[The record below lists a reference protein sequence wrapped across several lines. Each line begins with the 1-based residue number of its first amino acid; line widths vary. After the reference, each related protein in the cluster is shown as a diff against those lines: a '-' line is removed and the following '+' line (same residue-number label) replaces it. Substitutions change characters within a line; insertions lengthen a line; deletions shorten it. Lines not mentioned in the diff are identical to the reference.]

1 MGQPAVDRGVQA
13 GALPALLGGSGHR
26 GRQLGGQ
33 ALEDT
38 LSGERYGF
46 ATMEA
51 LAAFLL
57 RLVGEEGMERMEGK
71 LGTER
76 KQEEAG

>member
-1 MGQPAVDRGVQA
+1 MVDRGVQT
-13 GALPALLGGSGHR
+13 GALPALLGGGATV
-26 GRQLGGQ
+26 GRA

-46 ATMEA
+46 ATVEA

-57 RLVGEEGMERMEGK
+57 RLVGDAGGGGDGRKEGDEGK
-71 LGTER
+71 EGGGGR
-76 KQEEAG
+76 

>member
-1 MGQPAVDRGVQA
+1 M
-13 GALPALLGGSGHR
+13 
-26 GRQLGGQ
+26 GGQ

>member
-1 MGQPAVDRGVQA
+1 MSSERATYQSYLLRLWRADGD
-13 GALPALLGGSGHR
+13 GAPLWRA
-26 GRQLGGQ
+26 

-46 ATMEA
+46 ATVEA

-57 RLVGEEGMERMEGK
+57 RLVGEEGVEGMGGK
-71 LGTER
+71 KGVREMR
-76 KQEEAG
+76 G